1 MILLRLTLGQVKNMV
16 GHSKGAAV
24 IDVWMKNHPEFEGK
38 NRLYATPYEDVLGKE
53 AYKDHLNTFNLVRNA
68 EYEGEY
74 WKNPAEKWLEDK
86 VVDGLTSFLGLDKVK
101 GMKERNELR
110 LTTTTD
116 PATILD
122 TSAERE
128 GDPNW
133 LQNAA
138 KGFGHDYHYIAD
150 RRQGFE
156 GDGSGLNK
164 SDRVAGF
171 DPNYS
176 APIGAPPVPEMNT
189 VSTIDNTVKTTW
201 DAQPFHPFNIDPTML
216 TYDKTE
222 GDKNTE

>member
-1 MILLRLTLGQVKNMV
+1 MRFSRG
-16 GHSKGAAV
+16 S
-24 IDVWMKNHPEFEGK
+24 
-38 NRLYATPYEDVLGKE
+38 
-53 AYKDHLNTFNLVRNA
+53 
-68 EYEGEY
+68 
-74 WKNPAEKWLEDK
+74 
-86 VVDGLTSFLGLDKVK
+86 
-101 GMKERNELR
+101 
-110 LTTTTD
+110 TTTD

-176 APIGAPPVPEMNT
+176 APIGGPPVPEMNT

-201 DAQPFHPFNIDPTML
+201 DTQPFNPFNINPTTL